1 MPLEDFRQL
10 IKNHFYIN
18 LEYRTDRRDKCI
30 QELLKWDITPNRF
43 PAIQNRVGIIG
54 CGMSHLKCLQIAKEK
69 RYPYIAIFEDD
80 IVIPKPKQVENIVNR
95 IIKSGVE
102 WDVLLLAGNNFKPN
116 KLETEDYCIVNKCFT
131 TTAYIVR
138 EPFYDKMIEN
148 LKEGLIFLME
158 TGDRQFSLDAWWC
171 HLQREHKFLLINPLS
186 IYQRA
191 DYSDI
196 EKCGVNYKNLMLN
209 NDK

>member
-10 IKNHFYIN
+10 IQNHFYIN
-18 LEYRTDRRDKCI
+18 LDRRTDRRDNCI
-30 QELLKWDITPNRF
+30 KELLKWDIIPNRF
-43 PAIQNRVGIIG
+43 SAIHNKVGIIG

-69 RYPYIAIFEDD
+69 RYPYVAIFEDD
-80 IVIPKPKQVENIVNR
+80 IVIPKPRQVENIVNR

-102 WDVLLLAGNNFKPN
+102 WDVILLAGNNFKPN
-116 KLETEDYCIVNKCFT
+116 KVEKEDYYMVNKCFT

-158 TGDRQFSLDAWWC
+158 TGDRQFSLDSWWC
-171 HLQREHKFLLINPLS
+171 HLQRENRFLLINPLS

-196 EKCGVNYKNLMLN
+196 ENCNVDYISLMLN
-209 NDK
+209 DNK